1 MSADPSE
8 EQLRPIIRI
17 TRKKVIVAGH
27 HGGSWKVAYA
37 DFVTAMMAFFLVMW
51 IVSMDQAIKEE
62 IAEYFNNP
70 PSASVQSKAGISNL
84 SMGGKSPV
92 SIGVGVGLNA
102 KNWRDLA
109 MELQRENM
117 VKADM
122 NIKSR
127 IASQSTVSGL
137 AKQVEIK
144 LTSYGML
151 IQLVEAENSP
161 FFASG
166 SAELPAPTVGIL
178 KLIAQEI
185 GQLPN
190 RVWIEGH
197 TDAVPFG
204 TGNGYSN
211 WELSAD
217 RANAARRVMEVSG
230 LQQNQIEHIRGYA
243 ASQLRVPTKPLD
255 PSNRRVTIV
264 VLFSS
269 LSDEKAPDEK
279 QAGQDKKEA
288 TQAAAIRE
296 HDAKNQS
303 MELTMEKLHIQDMRP
318 LEGNGPNDPLGIK
331 TQVSDIMGIP

>member
-17 TRKKVIVAGH
+17 TKKKVIAAGH

-51 IVSMDQAIKEE
+51 IVSMDQETKEE
-62 IAEYFNNP
+62 IQEYFNNP
-70 PSASVQSKAGISNL
+70 SSNSRSIVGISNL
-84 SMGGKSPV
+84 AMGGKSPV
-92 SIGVGVGLNA
+92 AIGCGVGFNA
-102 KNWRDLA
+102 KNWRELA
-109 MELQRENM
+109 MELQRERM
-117 VKADM
+117 VKADTQ
-122 NIKSR
+122 IKSK
-127 IASQSTVSGL
+127 IESQPTVSGL
-137 AKQVEIK
+137 GKQVEIK
-144 LTSYGML
+144 LTSYGMM
-151 IQLVEAENSP
+151 IELVEAQNSP

-204 TGNGYSN
+204 AGNGYSN

-217 RANAARRVMEVSG
+217 RANAARRVMEASG
-230 LQQNQIEHIRGYA
+230 LQKNQVEQIRGYA
-243 ASQLRVPTKPLD
+243 ASQLRVPAKPAD
-255 PSNRRVTIV
+255 TSNRRVTIV

-269 LSDEKAPDEK
+269 LPDEKAPDEK
-279 QAGQDKKEA
+279 QAGIGKDGA
-288 TQAAAIRE
+288 TQPAVVSG
-296 HDAKNQS
+296 HDVKNKS
-303 MELTMEKLHIQDMRP
+303 MELTLEKLHNQDMRP
-318 LEGNGPNDPLGIK
+318 WEGNDPKDPLGIK
-331 TQVSDIMGIP
+331 THVSDAVGIH